1 MCVAT
6 GLFQAGVLVF
16 APRVT
21 EQTIRVPLIDD
32 TTWEANETF
41 LIKLANPRHADTVR
55 THSIPHS
62 LTICAS
68 LSLSLSLSLP
78 PPPSLSPLDTGG

>member
-1 MCVAT
+1 MDVCRDGSV
-6 GLFQAGVLVF
+6 QAGVLVF

-55 THSIPHS
+55 ANGISSRTH
-62 LTICAS
+62 T
-68 LSLSLSLSLP
+68 LSLS
-78 PPPSLSPLDTGG
+78 PSADGCCCGLDTDD